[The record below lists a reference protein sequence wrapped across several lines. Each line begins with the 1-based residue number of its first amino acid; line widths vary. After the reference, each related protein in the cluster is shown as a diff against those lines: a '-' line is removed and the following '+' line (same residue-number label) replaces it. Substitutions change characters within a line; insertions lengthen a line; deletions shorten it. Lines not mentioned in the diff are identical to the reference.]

1 MADVEIHIIEADT
14 SPVRLNV
21 NDRTAVIIVG
31 VDATIDEMFIPAL
44 SDCNTV
50 RWHYVGQ
57 LPPDA
62 VEQSVED
69 DFDADA
75 VIAGTID
82 EVKAR
87 LADLTPVQLQRV
99 REAEV
104 DREKPRSGLMSV
116 IDKLITEQN

>member
-50 RWHYVGQ
+50 RWRYVGQ

-62 VEQSVED
+62 VEPSVED

-75 VIAGTID
+75 VISGTID